1 VQELYSGL
9 NRLETMLTV
18 EVPLF
23 LGLFGPVSSDSFN
36 NPLAYVI
43 WFAPIALLML
53 YGQKLQSWMILG
65 DLSKSLTKLGT
76 MKEAARTDIVEYV
89 RSSFRPSS
97 DPAEKVDKLL
107 EYFAIMPV
115 DLDPQGIIRKL
126 DHILRTKDERI
137 RQELKRMANGVTELQ
152 VSRLE
157 NVIEAATALNMI
169 YKTVRHFYLVG
180 KRTTGMFVLLQL
192 QMVMPLLLEEAE
204 ALEGAISA
212 FKRGLPIGDG
222 IGPMVVGKMM
232 VGKEKK
238 LIAKE
243 TVYSESLQMGR
254 KLYLLKAEGPAGT
267 VGRPGEAVLRLVG
280 ELGVRIDAIITI
292 DASLKLEGEKTGA
305 IAEGV
310 GSAIG
315 GIGVERFQIEDVA
328 TNFRIPLYAI
338 VVKESVQDAITTMRK
353 EISDSSDNLQETISS
368 IIKDKTLE
376 GDSILVIGVGNTAG
390 VGQ

>member
-1 VQELYSGL
+1 V

-18 EVPLF
+18 EVPLL
-23 LGLFGPVSSDSFN
+23 LGLFGPVNSDSFN

-76 MKEAARTDIVEYV
+76 MKETARKDVIDYV
-89 RSSFRPSS
+89 KSSVRPSS
-97 DPAEKVDKLL
+97 DPTEKVDKLL

-137 RQELKRMANGVTELQ
+137 RQEIKRLADGITESQ

-157 NVIEAATALNMI
+157 NIIEAATALNII

-180 KRTTGMFVLLQL
+180 KRTTGMFVLVQL

-204 ALEGAISA
+204 ALEGAMGA

-238 LIAKE
+238 LIANE
-243 TVYSESLQMGR
+243 TVYSEDLQMGR

-267 VGRPGEAVLRLVG
+267 VGRPGEAVSRLAG

-338 VVKESVQDAITTMRK
+338 VVKESVQDAITIMRK
-353 EISDSSDNLQETISS
+353 EISDSFDKLQETISAV
-368 IIKDKTLE
+368 IRDKTLE

>member
-1 VQELYSGL
+1 
-9 NRLETMLTV
+9 MMTV

-23 LGLFGPVSSDSFN
+23 LGLGLFGPVNSDSFN
-36 NPLAYVI
+36 NPLVYVI

-76 MKEAARTDIVEYV
+76 MKETARTDVIDYV
-89 RSSFRPSS
+89 KNSVRPSS
-97 DPAEKVDKLL
+97 DPTEKVDKLL

-115 DLDPQGIIRKL
+115 DLDPQGIIRRL

-137 RQELKRMANGVTELQ
+137 KQEIKRMGDGITESQ

-157 NVIEAATALNMI
+157 NIIEAATALNTI

-180 KRTTGMFVLLQL
+180 KRTTGMFVLVQL

-204 ALEGAISA
+204 ALEGAIGA

-222 IGPMVVGKMM
+222 IGPMVVGKKM

-238 LIAKE
+238 RIAKE
-243 TVYSESLQMGR
+243 TVYSEDLQMGR
-254 KLYLLKAEGPAGT
+254 KLYLMKAEGPAGT
-267 VGRPGEAVLRLVG
+267 VGRPGEAVYRLVG
-280 ELGVRIDAIITI
+280 ELGVKIDAIITI

-338 VVKESVQDAITTMRK
+338 VVKESVQDAITIMRK
-353 EISDSSDNLQETISS
+353 EISDSSDNLQETISAV
-368 IIKDKTLE
+368 IKDKTLE
-376 GDSILVIGVGNTAG
+376 GDSILVIGVGNTEG